1 MTKPSRTPASWR
13 VGLLPPADAAAWDHF
28 VAAQPGGHLL
38 QSWGWGAFKHAQ
50 GWNPARL
57 AVHDRDGALQATAGV
72 LFRRPA
78 RGVPVAVAYVPR
90 GPVMAFDEAQP
101 PAVALLAGLHNLCR
115 RRGAILL
122 KIEPN
127 CEADPRLA
135 RMLAAAGFRPARRV
149 QPVRTIL
156 LDLQPAAPEDV
167 LLAAMKPKTR
177 YNIRLAGRR
186 GVTVR
191 PATTPADLQAF
202 YDLMTVTGT
211 RDEFAVHSLD
221 YYQSALAQ
229 FGPSLPLPLQ
239 GRGPGDEVAPHLP
252 LSLQGRGPGDEVA
265 PHLPLS
271 LQGRGPGDEVAP
283 HLPLSL
289 QGRGSGG
296 GGGPLATLLLAQHP
310 DHPQPLAGLMAF
322 AFGAEAIYMYGA
334 SSDAGREH
342 MPTYLLQWEAMRWAR
357 TQGCRRYDFWGIPD
371 DPTAEAPAAGD
382 NPNVRQGLWGVYRF
396 KQGFGG
402 REVTYPGAWDFVYRP
417 LAYRLYERLL
427 AARQAG

>member
-1 MTKPSRTPASWR
+1 MTKPPHNLASWR
-13 VGLLPPADAAAWDHF
+13 VGLLPPADAVTWDRF
-28 VAAQPGGHLL
+28 VAAQPSGHLL
-38 QSWGWGAFKHAQ
+38 QSWGWGAFKRGQ
-50 GWNPARL
+50 GWTPARL
-57 AVHDRDGALQATAGV
+57 AVYDRTDALQATAGV

-78 RGVPVAVAYVPR
+78 RGVPISVAYVPR

-101 PAVALLAGLHNLCR
+101 PTVALLAGLHSLCR
-115 RRGAILL
+115 RRGAIFL

-156 LDLQPAAPEDV
+156 LDLQPAAPEDA

-229 FGPSLPLPLQ
+229 FGPK
-239 GRGPGDEVAPHLP
+239 
-252 LSLQGRGPGDEVA
+252 LSFQEREP
-265 PHLPLS
+265 
-271 LQGRGPGDEVAP
+271 
-283 HLPLSL
+283 
-289 QGRGSGG
+289 GSGV
-296 GGGPLATLLLAQHP
+296 GPQATLLLADHP

-342 MPTYLLQWEAMRWAR
+342 MPTYLLQWAAMRWAR
-357 TQGCRRYDFWGIPD
+357 AQGCHRYDFWGIPD
-371 DPTAEAPAAGD
+371 DPTAEAPADGD

>member
-1 MTKPSRTPASWR
+1 MTKPPRTPAPWR
-13 VGLLPPADAAAWDHF
+13 VGLVPPSDAAAWDSF
-28 VAAQPGGHLL
+28 VAGHAGGHLL
-38 QSWGWGAFKHAQ
+38 QSWGWGRFKHGQ
-50 GWNPARL
+50 GWTPARL
-57 AVHDRDGALQATAGV
+57 AVRDRDGAIQAAAGV

-78 RGVPVAVAYVPR
+78 RGMPISVAYVPR

-101 PAVALLAGLHNLCR
+101 PTVALLAGLHSLCR
-115 RRGAILL
+115 RRGAIFL

-135 RMLAAAGFRPARRV
+135 RMPAAAGFRLARRV
-149 QPVRTIL
+149 QPLRTIL
-156 LDLQPAAPEDV
+156 LDLHPTAPEET

-191 PATTPADLQAF
+191 SATTPTDLQAF

-211 RDEFAVHSLD
+211 RDEFAVHNLD
-221 YYQSALAQ
+221 YYQTALTE
-229 FGPSLPLPLQ
+229 FGPSAAA
-239 GRGPGDEVAPHLP
+239 GDGSAP
-252 LSLQGRGPGDEVA
+252 QA
-265 PHLPLS
+265 M
-271 LQGRGPGDEVAP
+271 
-283 HLPLSL
+283 
-289 QGRGSGG
+289 
-296 GGGPLATLLLAQHP
+296 LLLAYHP

-334 SSDAGREH
+334 SSDTGREH

-357 TQGCRRYDFWGIPD
+357 AQGCRRYDFWGIPD

-382 NPNVRQGLWGVYRF
+382 NPNQRQGLWGVYRF

-427 AARQAG
+427 AQRQAG